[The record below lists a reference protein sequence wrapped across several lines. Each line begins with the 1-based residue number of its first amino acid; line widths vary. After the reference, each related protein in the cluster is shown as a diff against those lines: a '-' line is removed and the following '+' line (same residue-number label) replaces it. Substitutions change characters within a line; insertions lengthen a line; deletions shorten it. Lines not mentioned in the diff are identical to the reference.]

1 MAILYFEQYK
11 RYHGFNVN
19 QSAFF
24 IEREKIIMDFRNKL
38 SEQ

>member
-1 MAILYFEQYK
+1 MAILYFKQYE
-11 RYHGFNVN
+11 RYHGSTVN

-24 IEREKIIMDFRNKL
+24 VKRGKIIMDFRNKL